1 MQSNDFNTGDR
12 SIPRHVA
19 IIMDGN
25 GRWAQKRGMP
35 RVMGH
40 RRGAQAVRRTVEAA
54 VALGIKVIT
63 LFAFSSEN
71 WKRPALEV
79 SALMQLFARA
89 LDKEV
94 PLLKDNGVKLRVIGD
109 LKAFP
114 LKLQERIQRA
124 QEVTADGQKLILNV
138 AANYGGRWDIV
149 QAARKLSKMV
159 LEGHLDPDLI
169 DEKLFSSALIE
180 PLDVDLLIRTGGEKR
195 ISNFLMWQSSYSE
208 LFFSDTLWPD
218 FDRKDLE
225 EALNFFS
232 GRERRFGMIS
242 SQLKDKDKCL

>member
-94 PLLKDNGVKLRVIGD
+94 PLLKENGVKLRVIGD

-149 QAARKLSKMV
+149 QAARKLSKMA
-159 LEGHLDPDLI
+159 LDGHLDPDLI
-169 DEKLFSSALIE
+169 DEKLFSSYRAFGC
-180 PLDVDLLIRTGGEKR
+180 R
-195 ISNFLMWQSSYSE
+195 SFNSH
-208 LFFSDTLWPD
+208 
-218 FDRKDLE
+218 
-225 EALNFFS
+225 
-232 GRERRFGMIS
+232 GRGKTH
-242 SQLKDKDKCL
+242 Q

>member
-94 PLLKDNGVKLRVIGD
+94 PLLKDNGVKLRVIGN
-109 LKAFP
+109 LNAFP
-114 LKLQERIQRA
+114 LKLQQRIQRA
-124 QEVTADGQKLILNV
+124 QELTSGGERLILNV

-149 QAARKLSKMV
+149 QAAKKLSKMV
-159 LEGHLDPDLI
+159 LEGSLTPDLI
-169 DEKLFSSALIE
+169 DEKLFASVLAE

-208 LFFSDTLWPD
+208 LYFSDTLWPD

-225 EALNFFS
+225 EALSFFS

-242 SQLKDKDKCL
+242 SQLKDNDKC

>member
-54 VALGIKVIT
+54 VTLGIKVIT

-124 QEVTADGQKLILNV
+124 QEFTAGGEKLILNV

-149 QAARKLSKMV
+149 QAARKLSKMA

-169 DEKLFSSALIE
+169 DEKLFSSSLVE

-242 SQLKDKDKCL
+242 SQLKDKDKC

>member
-94 PLLKDNGVKLRVIGD
+94 PLLKENGVKLRVIGD

-149 QAARKLSKMV
+149 QAARKLSKMA
-159 LEGHLDPDLI
+159 LDGHLDPDLI